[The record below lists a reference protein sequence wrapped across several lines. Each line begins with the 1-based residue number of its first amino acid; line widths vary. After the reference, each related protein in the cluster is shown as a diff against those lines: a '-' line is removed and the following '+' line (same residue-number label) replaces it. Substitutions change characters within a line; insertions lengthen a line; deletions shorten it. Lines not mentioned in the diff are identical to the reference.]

1 MSLGKDLAY
10 IRKKQNL
17 SLEDIQ
23 NEIKIPL
30 QTLKSIE
37 DGSIF
42 TDSGETKTY
51 IRSFVRSYAK
61 VLGLADD
68 DVVQALNEME
78 AGTYSGSL
86 LADTKKPD
94 EVYQD
99 IEKIDTSKDAE
110 PVKEDSE
117 TGSKVTADSE
127 HEPKPKPKQ
136 PSEST
141 PAYTPP
147 KPKPVPATDV
157 NSVNW
162 ADMGKKFTSV
172 RKHSNL
178 WVIISF
184 FIVLVIAI
192 LATIFYWDSLSS
204 VFSEDPQPEP
214 QTEVIDPSAP
224 PSETQI
230 PEAENT
236 IPTQIPTT
244 SETGEPEQPANQAI
258 QSLDD
263 TLTVTVYAA
272 FDKLEPVRVTSDF
285 NWKTNPFWMEQG
297 NAFNFDFRDSL
308 LIDGQYSRMLL
319 LFNGHIIENPRQS
332 YFDETFNAVLIT
344 RSILDQPRFLEA
356 APAEFP
362 LEIGAPDSTEYV
374 IRY

>member
-42 TDSGETKTY
+42 TESGETKTY

-61 VLGLADD
+61 VLGLLDE

-78 AGTYSGSL
+78 AGTYSGNI

-94 EVYQD
+94 ESD
-99 IEKIDTSKDAE
+99 PIKKGRKS
-110 PVKEDSE
+110 DSE
-117 TGSKVTADSE
+117 SKS
-127 HEPKPKPKQ
+127 KPKLNT
-136 PSEST
+136 ESGS
-141 PAYTPP
+141 AYTPP
-147 KPKPVPATDV
+147 KPNPVPATDV

-192 LATIFYWDSLSS
+192 FAAIFYWNSLSS
-204 VFSEDPQPEP
+204 VFSDDVQTESQPEM
-214 QTEVIDPSAP
+214 TTPSAP
-224 PSETQI
+224 QSETQI

-236 IPTQIPTT
+236 IPTQIPTST
-244 SETGEPEQPANQAI
+244 KSQEPEQTTNQAL
-258 QSLDD
+258 QALGD

-297 NAFNFDFRDSL
+297 DAFNFDFRDSL
-308 LIDGQYSRMLL
+308 LVNGQYSRMLL

-344 RSILDQPRFLEA
+344 RSILNQPRYLEA
-356 APAEFP
+356 ASEEFP